1 MNQFNAGG
9 KFPAN
14 SLNRNRKLGTCMWGM
29 PDKGLEGVRKAA
41 ELGFSGIAMDIS
53 LFDMPDDG
61 ARKEKMAAFL
71 VAGKETGI
79 VYPSLSVEV
88 LNEAGLTSPEGTE
101 KADFVMDV
109 CRRGIQIAY
118 ELGTEVLQ
126 LPSFNDG
133 AIRSEEEL
141 IRTCEMIRRLC
152 LDAAEKNVL
161 IASEND
167 LNLEDSLRMIETVG
181 QDNFRILFDTQNY
194 FLNGVENTPEL
205 FRAIAPYV
213 TQIHV
218 KDGTGGVVSNALIGE
233 GESGFDK
240 TAEAVNEAYKG
251 EWLLIETYYDRPPFC
266 EDQVNIYDCIRR
278 DMETCRR
285 VFHIEQEGYHVS
297 SSI

>member
-1 MNQFNAGG
+1 MNQYNAGG
-9 KFPAN
+9 N
-14 SLNRNRKLGTCMWGM
+14 SPFNSRKGNRKLGTCMWGM
-29 PDKGLEGVRKAA
+29 PDKGLDGVKKAA
-41 ELGFSGIAMDIS
+41 ELGFSGISMDIS
-53 LFDMPDDG
+53 LFDLPDSG

-71 VAGKETGI
+71 NAGKETGI
-79 VYPSLSVEV
+79 VFPSLSVEV
-88 LNEAGLTSPEGTE
+88 LNDAGLTSPEGTE
-101 KADFVMDV
+101 KADYVLDV

-141 IRTCEMIRRLC
+141 RRTCEVIRRLC
-152 LDAAEKNVL
+152 LDAAEKNVK

-167 LNLEDSLRMIETVG
+167 LNQEDSLRMIGMVG

-194 FLNGVENTPEL
+194 YLNGVDNTSDL

-213 TQIHV
+213 AQIHV
-218 KDGTGGVVSNALIGE
+218 KDGMGGVVSNALIGE

-240 TAEAVNEAYKG
+240 TAEAINEAYDG
-251 EWLLIETYYDRPPFC
+251 EWLLIETYYDRPPFS
-266 EDQVNIYDCIRR
+266 EIQADIYDYIRR
-278 DMETCRR
+278 DMATCRR
-285 VFHIEQEGYHVS
+285 VFHIDQEGYHVS